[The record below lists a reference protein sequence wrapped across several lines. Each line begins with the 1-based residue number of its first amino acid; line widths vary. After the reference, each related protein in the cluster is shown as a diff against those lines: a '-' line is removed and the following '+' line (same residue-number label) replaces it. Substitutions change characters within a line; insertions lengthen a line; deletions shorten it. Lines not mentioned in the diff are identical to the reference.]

1 MLPNH
6 QSNEAD
12 VILDN
17 CIQKLLNMKDNE
29 CLDVSTMQLVV
40 LEMMNELEKN
50 RKKNI
55 DPSTTLIDSDNESNG
70 EGLID
75 E

>member
-12 VILDN
+12 LILDN

-40 LEMMNELEKN
+40 SEMMNELEDN
-50 RKKNI
+50 RKKTIN
-55 DPSTTLIDSDNESNG
+55 PLTAFIDSDDESY
-70 EGLID
+70 E
-75 E
+75 